1 MQNLHSVITTA
12 VDGIGVKLAELY
24 EISVSRLYQIL
35 EADNYGKT
43 KRLIRFIAAIDKE
56 RVKLIKADLD
66 ALFAELLCDSN
77 TPEPDCA
84 ELHSELNDVIQ
95 AKLKNLPRDERLKEC
110 WQAKAILDAEIASLE
125 EREEIKKNVFAGMN
139 GHAAVN

>member
-1 MQNLHSVITTA
+1 MQNHQSVITQA

-24 EISVSRLYQIL
+24 DLSVGRLYQIL

-43 KRLIRFIAAIDKE
+43 KRLIRLIAVIDKE

-66 ALFAELLCDSN
+66 AFFAELLCDGK
-77 TPEPDCA
+77 TAEPDCA

-95 AKLKNLPRDERLKEC
+95 AKLKGLPRGERLKEVGKRERF
-110 WQAKAILDAEIASLE
+110 WTLRSRLWKKRTLFTAIRSRD
-125 EREEIKKNVFAGMN
+125 
-139 GHAAVN
+139 